1 MSNVN
6 ACYLLMEITRPLP
19 LTFAF
24 VSFERVITTYLANQ
38 HTETGETCIS
48 VYLKLIEQNIP
59 LGWSAKFLQTFSDYL
74 CLLYVMEAGFYNSK
88 GLLKALHFYLIS
100 FWTVPSD
107 I

>member
-1 MSNVN
+1 
-6 ACYLLMEITRPLP
+6 MEITQPLP

-59 LGWSAKFLQTFSDYL
+59 LGWSAKFLQNFFRLFVLIVCNGS
-74 CLLYVMEAGFYNSK
+74 LL
-88 GLLKALHFYLIS
+88 LQ
-100 FWTVPSD
+100 
-107 I
+107 